1 MADSKAKEFVGI
13 AIFAFVIYGL
23 YQAGVIQISGLN
35 AFQTG
40 FTLQPI
46 MSLGNQAVEWL
57 HTITGISTVA
67 IVIVIMAVVLY
78 SAASKWWS

>member
-1 MADSKAKEFVGI
+1 MSNDKVKALVGVGVFSLLIYELYEVGI
-13 AIFAFVIYGL
+13 
-23 YQAGVIQISGLN
+23 IQISGLN

-46 MSLGNQAVEWL
+46 MNLGNQAVEWL

-67 IVIVIMAVVLY
+67 IVIIIMAVVLY